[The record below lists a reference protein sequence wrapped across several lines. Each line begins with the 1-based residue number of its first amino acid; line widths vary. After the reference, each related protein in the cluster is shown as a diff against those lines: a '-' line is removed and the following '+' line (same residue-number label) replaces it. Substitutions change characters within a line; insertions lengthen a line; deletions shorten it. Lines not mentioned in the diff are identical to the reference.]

1 MNRNPERNF
10 ASNSKALSAILALV
24 LLGGVLPAC
33 SAKGASAAAEA
44 TKPAEAAKASGP
56 VAEID
61 GKLISRDELEK
72 EAAEQFQQLEEQK
85 KQVLKQIDDQRQKIL
100 EGTLNQLVEK
110 KLIEAAAAKRGV
122 SSDELLKAEV
132 DSKVAQVTP
141 EEISKF
147 YDENK
152 ARVGNQTLEQLSD
165 RIKTYLQQQRSDKV
179 RTDFL
184 AGLRKDHKVRL
195 LLEVPRVAVEV
206 ANAPTIGPASAPI
219 TIVEWSDF
227 QCPYCSKVAPTLH
240 EVKAKYGDKVR
251 IAFRQ
256 FPLSFHQQAQKAAE
270 AALCAHEQGK
280 FWELH
285 DAMFGNQQ
293 ALGVDQLKAK
303 AAELGINADQF
314 NSCVDGGKYVQW
326 VKDDM
331 AAGSAAGVTGTPAMF
346 INGRMVSGAVPFE
359 QLAQIIDDELARKG
373 G

>member
-1 MNRNPERNF
+1 MNRTTESKS
-10 ASNSKALSAILALV
+10 ASSSLALGAILALV

-44 TKPAEAAKASGP
+44 KKPAEAATGP

-61 GKLISRDELEK
+61 GKPISRAELEQ

-100 EGTLNQLVEK
+100 EGALNQLVEK

-122 SSDELLKAEV
+122 SADDLLKAEV
-132 DSKVAQVTP
+132 DSKVAQVTT
-141 EEISKF
+141 EEIAKF

-165 RIKTYLQQQRSDKV
+165 RIKTYLQQQRNDKA

-184 AGLRKDHKVRL
+184 AGLRKDHKVRM
-195 LLEVPRVAVEV
+195 LLEVPRVEVEV
-206 ANAPTIGPASAPI
+206 ANAPTVGPTNAPI

-227 QCPYCSKVAPTLH
+227 ECPYCSKVVPAIN
-240 EVKAKYGDKVR
+240 EVKAKYGEKVR
-251 IAFRQ
+251 IAFRH
-256 FPLSFHQQAQKAAE
+256 FPLSFHQKAQKAAE
-270 AALCAHEQGK
+270 ASMCAHEQGK
-280 FWELH
+280 FWQMH

-303 AAELGINADQF
+303 AAELGANADQF
-314 NSCVDGGKYVQW
+314 NSCLDSGKYAQQ
-326 VKDDM
+326 VKDDIS
-331 AAGSAAGVTGTPAMF
+331 AGTAAGVSGTPAMF